1 VPPAAW
7 SEVLA
12 DDPGATIYQTPAWFE
27 ATKAASGA
35 KDVSRLYVLEDGR
48 RLVLPM
54 LRRVPVPGV
63 VLDDSYPGTY
73 GAGGLLASGGLRA
86 SDVAHVLTDL
96 LRRSATRTRVKA
108 TYQTAGC
115 WDAVHIRGVKGL
127 SQRVEVLDLDGGFP
141 RVWDTRFHSSAR
153 RAVRKAER
161 SRLIVECDSGER
173 LISTFYDLYLE
184 WTDRRA
190 EESGL
195 PPAVA
200 AWRARRRE
208 PLRMF
213 QAVATR
219 LGDCCRV
226 WVASYD
232 GEPIAAMIT
241 LVYREHAVYWRGYS
255 KKAVAGPLRA
265 NNLLQRLAIEDAC
278 EAGCRYYSMGESGGV
293 APLIRFKQ
301 TLGATPRRAIERRI
315 ERVPI
320 SALES
325 FEGRAERMAMLWCG
339 RFVNTIR
346 GSRRTA
352 RPPRGGPRL
361 RMDAGHLDRS

>member
-1 VPPAAW
+1 LSSPPVESPASQAAW

-12 DDPGATIYQTPAWFE
+12 DDPGATVYQTPAWFE
-27 ATKAASGA
+27 AARRASGA
-35 KDVSRLYVLEDGR
+35 TDVSRLYLLEDGR

-54 LRRVPVPGV
+54 LRRVPFPGV
-63 VLDDSYPGTY
+63 VLDDSYPTSY
-73 GAGGLLASGGLRA
+73 GSGGLLASGGLRTT
-86 SDVAHVLTDL
+86 DVTHVLTDL

-108 TYQTAGC
+108 NHHAASC
-115 WDAVHIRGVKGL
+115 WDAGHVRGVK
-127 SQRVEVLDLDGGFP
+127 SIPRRVEVLDLDGGFP
-141 RVWDTRFHSSAR
+141 RVWDQRFHSSAR

-161 SRLIVECDSGER
+161 SRLIVECDSGDR

-190 EESGL
+190 KESGL
-195 PPAVA
+195 PPTVA
-200 AWRARRRE
+200 AWRAKRRE

-213 QAVATR
+213 QAVAAMP
-219 LGDCCRV
+219 GDCCRV

-232 GEPIAAMIT
+232 GEPIATMIT
-241 LVYREHAVYWRGYS
+241 LVYRQHAVYWRGYS

-301 TLGATPRRAIERRI
+301 TLGATPRRAVECRI

-320 SALES
+320 SALETLS
-325 FEGRAERMAMLWCG
+325 GRVEE
-339 RFVNTIR
+339 
-346 GSRRTA
+346 RTA
-352 RPPRGGPRL
+352 TLWRGRRFPRRKPPA
-361 RMDAGHLDRS
+361 AGATQV